1 MLSFL
6 AFPSH
11 KSVFVGDKLEPNV
24 YIPRAVL
31 KNLSLQVNSKSQQ
44 ILETNGTTGTDFS
57 ILPGA
62 ELPVANTPGTFH
74 MQVKLFGLIPVRE
87 MVVNVVPRVKVIPG
101 GQSIG
106 VLLHTNGV
114 MVVGIADITTESG
127 KKENPA
133 AAAGVEVGDVILKV
147 NGLAIKSD
155 MQLRKI
161 IDSYGKQK
169 KPLSLQLKRGAKT
182 FSASVQPDYC
192 QETRRYRMGLFIRDS
207 AAGVGTLTFYHPAS
221 GRYGALGHMI
231 ADIDTSQQIDL
242 ADGCIVGASIQ
253 KIHLGKKGRPGEK
266 IGLFDG
272 ESGISGDIAK
282 NSQFGI
288 FGNLNKPIKNV
299 IYKKPIPVALN
310 EEIVKGPAKIVTV
323 VKGDNVELYDIE
335 IQKVI
340 PQSQDGKGLIIKIT
354 DSELLR
360 DTGGIVQGMS
370 GSPIIQN
377 GRLVG
382 AVTHVFINDP
392 TRGYGVMAQWMIQEA
407 GILPENKDKFKVS
420 EAEKPQIFLNKIP
433 NFCSVMGGDF
443 LSPSN
448 L

>member
-1 MLSFL
+1 
-6 AFPSH
+6 
-11 KSVFVGDKLEPNV
+11 
-24 YIPRAVL
+24 
-31 KNLSLQVNSKSQQ
+31 LSLQVNSKSQQ

-266 IGLFDG
+266 IGLFDW

-433 NFCSVMGGDF
+433 NFCSVIGGDF

-448 L
+448 LWYK